1 MTQLSMIV
9 IAKIGL
15 LLMVFSA
22 SMTCMAAQKIK
33 LQLKWQHAFQFAG
46 YYAAQQQGYY
56 RAAGLDV
63 EIVPLRPGVNV
74 VDEVTSQRAQFG
86 IGTSA
91 LLLDYVN
98 GAPVRL
104 VANVFQHSAY
114 VLLARQVNALQDIH
128 DLRGKR
134 LMLEP
139 GAEEL
144 KAYLHIQGL
153 GPADYQLVPHSFSL
167 DDLMSGKVD
176 AMSAY
181 SIYEPVLLRQA
192 NVPYHVYTP
201 RAHGIDFYGDNLF
214 TSLEFASKQ
223 PDIVQ
228 AFRRAS
234 LQGWVYAME
243 NPTVVIRY
251 MIEQKLTSTDEL
263 ILEAEAQ
270 AIQPLLRLE
279 LIEVGYINRARWQHI
294 ADVYQQLGL
303 MPSQVG
309 LDAFLPLAATPFNRL
324 WYWGGA
330 AAGLGLLLA
339 LVLLGYITRVN
350 RRLQQLLVEHRQ
362 QRLWQATRNEVL
374 QLMLQQH
381 LSTTELMQQVLQR
394 LKRYQAECCAVL
406 LLDQANTPTL
416 ISVDLSP
423 VGVDDLLQRLALFQD
438 ECDTPGLNLL
448 RVPALGRPTPYFI
461 EPMAEDA
468 QFCAFPLQ
476 GDKGQIPGVLL
487 VWLPRHFSVQDLDV
501 LDDLVSIVAVGLER
515 IHATQALS
523 QSEARHR
530 LLTDHASDVIFTLD
544 SKGTISYISPAV
556 ERLRGFTPAEVMNQ
570 HISQV
575 MSAESSLKVQQA
587 LQHSFAAVEQGL
599 PFVEFVCE
607 LQQTHK
613 NGSMVWVEVKTAG
626 IYNEQREFIGVVGI
640 TRDLT
645 ERKLAEQQMQ
655 HMAQHD
661 SLTGLPNRL
670 LFHDRLEQ
678 ALHACSRHE
687 RQLALLLLDLNKFKP
702 VNDHYGH
709 AAGDEL
715 LVAIGERLRALLRAS
730 DTVARIGG
738 DEFVVLI
745 PQLES
750 PNEAERVALKIRH
763 ALSEPFELAAA
774 TVQIGT
780 SIGIACF
787 PADGDTEDQLLQTAD
802 ARMYQQKQAERHGA
816 DRQCSKPSTA

>member
-1 MTQLSMIV
+1 MVM
-9 IAKIGL
+9 AKIGI
-15 LLMVFSA
+15 LLMLCTV
-22 SMTCMAAQKIK
+22 SMTCLAMQKVT

-63 EIVPLRPGVNV
+63 EIVPLRAGVNV

-86 IGTSA
+86 IGTSS

-104 VANVFQHSAY
+104 VANVFQHSAF
-114 VLLARQVNALQDIH
+114 VLLARQMNALQDIH
-128 DLRGKR
+128 DLRGRR

-144 KAYLHIQGL
+144 KAYLQIQGL
-153 GPADYQLVPHSFSL
+153 GPNDYQLVPHSFSL

-214 TSLEFASKQ
+214 TSLEFATKQ
-223 PDIVQ
+223 PELVQ

-234 LQGWVYAME
+234 MQGWVYALE
-243 NPTVVIRY
+243 NPTAVIRY
-251 MIEQKLTSTDEL
+251 MLDAKITTTDEL

-270 AIQPLLRLE
+270 AIQPLLRVE

-303 MPSQVG
+303 VSAHVD
-309 LDAFLPLAATPFNRL
+309 LDSFLPLPPKPVNPL
-324 WYWGGA
+324 WYWFA
-330 AAGLGLLLA
+330 FVVGLSLVLA
-339 LVLLGYITRVN
+339 LLVLGYIARVN
-350 RRLQQLLVEHRQ
+350 RRLQRLLKEHRQ

-374 QLMLQQH
+374 QLMLHQH
-381 LSTTELMQQVLQR
+381 GSTSQLMQQVLQH
-394 LKRYQAECCAVL
+394 LQRYDADYRSVL
-406 LLDQANTPTL
+406 LLDTVNVAEL
-416 ISVDLSP
+416 ITVDLSAA
-423 VGVDDLLQRLALFQD
+423 GVHELQQRLEHCHD
-438 ECDTPGLNLL
+438 RCDVPGLNLL
-448 RVPALGRPTPYFI
+448 RVRTLGYPTPYFNVPI
-461 EPMAEDA
+461 AEQA
-468 QFCAFPLQ
+468 HFCAFPLQ
-476 GDKGQIPGVLL
+476 GDQGQIPGVLL
-487 VWLPRHFSVQDLDV
+487 VWLPRHIEPQDLDV
-501 LDDLVSIVAVGLER
+501 LDDLVSIIAVGLER
-515 IHATQALS
+515 IHATQALL

-544 SKGTISYISPAV
+544 SKGNISYISPAV
-556 ERLRGFTPAEVMNQ
+556 QRLRGFTPAEVMNQ

-587 LQHSFAAVEQGL
+587 LQQSFAAVEQGL

-626 IYNEQREFIGVVGI
+626 IYNEQHEFIGVVGI

-655 HMAQHD
+655 HIAQHD

-678 ALHACSRHE
+678 ALHFCSRHE
-687 RQLALLLLDLNKFKP
+687 RQLAVLLLDLNKFKP
-702 VNDHYGH
+702 VNDQFGH

-738 DEFVVLI
+738 DEFVVLL
-745 PQLES
+745 PQLDS
-750 PNEAERVALKIRH
+750 PSEAEWVAQKIRH

-780 SIGIACF
+780 SIGIARF
-787 PADGDTEDQLLQTAD
+787 PEDGDTEDQLLQIAD
-802 ARMYQQKQAERHGA
+802 VRMYQQKQAERGGVG
-816 DRQCSKPSTA
+816 RPFVQTSTA